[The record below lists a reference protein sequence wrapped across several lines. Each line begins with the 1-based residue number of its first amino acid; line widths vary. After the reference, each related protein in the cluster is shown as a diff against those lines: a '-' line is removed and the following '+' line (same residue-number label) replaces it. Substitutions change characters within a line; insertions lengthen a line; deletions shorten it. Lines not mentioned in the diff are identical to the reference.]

1 MIVEQQEESMSV
13 QSDGVPKHF
22 VVIVPGI
29 MGSKLRD
36 RTTDELVWV
45 DFGSIPLNP
54 LQWNEW
60 LDNSLRR
67 LVYPNDDLEP
77 AGIMDQVIFVPPW
90 AKQEHYSRLIE
101 ALGGIGYR
109 ADPTRYP
116 ENELEVYSFAYDWRQ
131 DNRVSA
137 RQLGE
142 AIERWRVH
150 HPGAE
155 AWIIA
160 HSNGGLVARWY
171 IEKEGGKDHVGRLIL
186 VASPWDGA
194 PKAMN
199 LLFSGFDTL
208 FRRRF
213 NVFGIPRR
221 TRDLVRTF
229 PCVYQ
234 LLPHT
239 DPFLRNLHN
248 EPVDLFTGA
257 GWLENDSQR
266 QLLEDGRRFN
276 EELGTTASVETLCF
290 FGRKN
295 PTTTL
300 GMLSLAAT
308 GRWNSI
314 EWRSTAAGDGTV
326 PEGSAVHPSATQ
338 KLPFAV
344 GHGDIYVN
352 PAVLE
357 ILEWELIDKYQQVQE
372 RAALT
377 TGRLTIIF
385 EPDQDIYLPGETIN
399 LWSTVHRI
407 KDGSP
412 VSGARIEVQLT
423 WRETLPGQ
431 AQTRQPQELLQT
443 RLWESEETK
452 GRYEGSFEAPMSEG
466 YYLLRT
472 VVRVQGESPAV
483 LEELVA
489 VEAKPDDL

>member
-1 MIVEQQEESMSV
+1 MAV
-13 QSDGVPKHF
+13 QSGGVPKHF

-36 RTTDELVWV
+36 RTTNDLVWV

-60 LDNSLRR
+60 LDNSLHR
-67 LVYPNDDLEP
+67 LAYPNDLEP

-101 ALGGIGYR
+101 ALGVMGYR
-109 ADPTRYP
+109 ADPKRHP
-116 ENELEVYSFAYDWRQ
+116 ENELEVYTFAYDWRQ
-131 DNRVSA
+131 DNRISA

-142 AIERWRVH
+142 AIDRWRVN

-171 IEKEGGKDHVGRLIL
+171 IEKEGGKDNVGRLIL
-186 VASPWDGA
+186 MAWPWDGA
-194 PKAMN
+194 PRAMN
-199 LLFSGFDTL
+199 ILFSGFDTL

-213 NVFGIPRR
+213 NVFDIPRR
-221 TRDLVRTF
+221 TSALVRTF
-229 PCVYQ
+229 PCIYQ
-234 LLPHT
+234 LLPHM
-239 DPFLRNLHN
+239 DPFLRDLHN
-248 EPVDLFTGA
+248 EPVDLFTGT
-257 GWLENDSQR
+257 GWLEDEEQR
-266 QLLEDGRRFN
+266 ELLVDGRRFN
-276 EELGTTASVETLCF
+276 RELGTSTSVETLCF

-295 PTTTL
+295 LTTTL
-300 GMLSLAAT
+300 GTLSLAAT
-308 GRWNSI
+308 GRWSEI
-314 EWRSTAAGDGTV
+314 EWRAAAAGDGTV
-326 PEGSAVHPSATQ
+326 PERSAVHPNARE

-357 ILEWELIDKYQQVQE
+357 IMEWELIDKYQQVHE

-385 EPDQDIYLPGETIN
+385 EPDQDIYLPGEAIH

-412 VSGARIEVQLT
+412 VSGARIEVQLN
-423 WRETLPGQ
+423 WREALPGQ
-431 AQTRQPQELLQT
+431 AQTPQPQELPKT
-443 RLWESEETK
+443 RLWESDETK
-452 GRYEGSFEAPMSEG
+452 GRYEGSFEAPMGEG
-466 YYLLRT
+466 YYLLRI
-472 VVRVQGESPAV
+472 VVSAQGESPAL

-489 VEAKPDDL
+489 VEAKPDDW